1 MWYRCWP
8 ILAEG
13 FHDISIM
20 PGQPLAEGTFHV
32 SQSIHA
38 EGAIFVKKSG
48 RRTEAA
54 VSLCETHVSVDTLYQ
69 MQGRNAFKIHA
80 LLQKL
85 TIKKRP
91 QMGSSSSYAFNVRVS
106 VFYDVI

>member
-20 PGQPLAEGTFHV
+20 PGQLLAEGAFHV

-69 MQGRNAFKIHA
+69 MQGRNAFKIHS
-80 LLQKL
+80 LLRKP
-85 TIKKRP
+85 TIKKATNGIIKQP
-91 QMGSSSSYAFNVRVS
+91 CLQCQSQCLL
-106 VFYDVI
+106 